1 MVQAV
6 VRCDVMNLEGR
17 SVLSERVLLLDVGYR
32 PLSIISVRRAILLMV
47 CQKADAVHESDQLVR
62 SERLD
67 LFAPSVAKLRYSVA
81 APFKSRASLHRK
93 SVFARDDYECQYCG
107 RRAECIDHVL
117 PRSRGGTDNWENVTT
132 ACLRC
137 NVQKG
142 NRTPEEANMPLK
154 RKPYR
159 PLSNLNF
166 EATRQIDSGRHKEWS
181 KYVIGLSLIHI

>member
-1 MVQAV
+1 MVQTVA
-6 VRCDVMNLEGR
+6 RCDVMNLEVR

-47 CQKADAVHESDQLVR
+47 CQKADAVHESDRTVR
-62 SERLD
+62 SERFD

-117 PRSRGGTDNWENVTT
+117 PRSKGGEHEWENVV
-132 ACLRC
+132 ACCRACNLAKGDTLLGESTFHLRSAPIAPEPLEVAVALKR
-137 NVQKG
+137 NF
-142 NRTPEEANMPLK
+142 PEEWLAYLPA
-154 RKPYR
+154 RFAI
-159 PLSNLNF
+159 S
-166 EATRQIDSGRHKEWS
+166 A
-181 KYVIGLSLIHI
+181 